1 MSRPGNVLPD
11 GYVPP
16 AGSPLDDEP
25 HVATTGWFV
34 LTDGYDPANE
44 SHLVDDSVS
53 MLGAVADHARDSGLA
68 VETEGR
74 IARAK

>member
-1 MSRPGNVLPD
+1 LPPWVD
-11 GYVPP
+11 KSNIPTGGIPP
-16 AGSPLDDEP
+16 LQ
-25 HVATTGWFV
+25 GWEDV
-34 LTDGYDPANE
+34 NDGYDPANE

-53 MLGAVADHARDSGLA
+53 MLGAVADHARDSRLA